1 MYQSVVLG
9 FLVSIKFFSEQKL
22 IFDDFD
28 VADGLLWSHEVGGL
42 YKVYTVGVHRIGRKI
57 GQEPSSGSNILN
69 TIDTPQQL
77 N

>member
-1 MYQSVVLG
+1 MEYVSVSG
-9 FLVSIKFFSEQKL
+9 FGFFCVNKILSEQKL

-42 YKVYTVGVHRIGRKI
+42 VYTVGVHRIGQKI
-57 GQEPSSGSNILN
+57 GQELSSGSNILN